1 MQISKPAGNGTRRFI
16 LALAIGLIALAAS
29 AAQHPLGLNPPK
41 MLSEYFEQM
50 SVAKP
55 FVIRAGNEWEA
66 HRRGLQEYVLEC
78 TGLKPLP
85 ERVALDVHQS
95 PPLDHPWC
103 TVRRVYYRLWPGVY
117 SSGLLFMPKQL
128 RERPAPAMLCPHG
141 HWAEGN
147 ANPEVQKRCLN
158 FARLGYVTFSS
169 TQNHYEDLA
178 VGVSHQTLMIWN
190 NIRALDLLESLPE
203 VDKTRIGAAGE
214 SGGGLQ
220 TQMLAAVDPRV
231 KAATIVGLT
240 CDFRQIMFPDSVHCT
255 CNHFPNI
262 MRRTDHPEIS
272 TLGLPAAMQ
281 YLTMNDWTK
290 TFQSANFPTIQRLY
304 AANGVADRV
313 SCQYFNTDHNY
324 DKAKREATYR
334 WMERWVRGRPAP
346 GPEIEPETK
355 TFPVQTIQKL
365 STPVPEDKGFGQI
378 SRIYR
383 AARGYRAPA
392 IASAADWQS
401 YRAKMTAAL
410 RHLLGEGVVLPRKAG
425 PVQGPART
433 EADVIVER
441 AGYPSEGGIVVPVVL
456 LKLKTPPSPPA
467 PLPPTTLRVVPGE
480 GSGGTPPKVAAGK
493 LPVAVMLGAGGKES
507 LLAETGPASPR
518 ARACAGAMV
527 VLPDVRTYGE
537 LFATTQNRARQALAW
552 ERNGI
557 VWGRPVPGMAAT
569 DLAGVLDGV
578 ARRPDVDPQR
588 VTIVCR
594 GSGDLAVAALF
605 AAILDRRMTAVDL
618 DLAGCCYEKR
628 NLPVVACVLHHG
640 DVLQWAALLADR
652 KVVLRNV
659 PAEAGDPAWLTKV
672 FAAVGNAAGVQVRPN

>member
-1 MQISKPAGNGTRRFI
+1 MESCKPAGKGTDGVI
-16 LALAIGLIALAAS
+16 AIAAWLIAFAAP
-29 AAQHPLGLNPPK
+29 AAEHPLGLDPPK
-41 MLSEYFEQM
+41 MLTEYFEQM
-50 SVAKP
+50 SAAKP
-55 FVIRAGNEWEA
+55 FVVRAGKDWET
-66 HRRGLQEYVLEC
+66 HRRALQNYVLEC
-78 TGLKPLP
+78 TGLEPLP
-85 ERVALDVHQS
+85 ERVPLDVHQS
-95 PPLDHPWC
+95 PALDHPWC

-117 SSGLLFMPKQL
+117 SSGLLFLPKQP

-141 HWAEGN
+141 HWTEGN

-178 VGVSHQTLMIWN
+178 LGVSHQTLMIWN
-190 NIRALDLLESLPE
+190 NIRALDLVESLPE
-203 VDKTRIGAAGE
+203 VDKTRIGVAGE

-240 CDFRQIMFPDSVHCT
+240 CDFRQIMFPDSIHCT
-255 CNHFPNI
+255 CNHFPNV

-281 YLTMNDWTK
+281 YLTMNDWTRS
-290 TFQSANFPTIQRLY
+290 FDSANFPTIQKLY

-313 SCQYFNTDHNY
+313 ACQYFNTDHNY

-334 WMERWVRGRPAP
+334 WMDRWVRGQPAP

-355 TFPVQTIQKL
+355 TFPVETIQKL
-365 STPVPEDKGFGQI
+365 STPVPADKGFAEI

-383 AARGYRAPA
+383 AARGYKAPA
-392 IASAADWQS
+392 IATAADWQS

-410 RHLLGEGVVLPRKAG
+410 RHLLGEEVVLPRKAS
-425 PVQGPART
+425 PVHGPART
-433 EADVIVER
+433 EADLIVER
-441 AGYPSEGGIVVPVVL
+441 AAYPSEGGIVVPAVI
-456 LKLKTPPSPPA
+456 LK
-467 PLPPTTLRVVPGE
+467 
-480 GSGGTPPKVAAGK
+480 PKAAAGK

-507 LLAETGPASPR
+507 LLGETGPASPR
-518 ARACAGAMV
+518 ARAGAGVLV
-527 VLPDVRTYGE
+527 VLPDVRTNGE
-537 LFATTQNRARQALAW
+537 LFATTQNQARQRLAW

-578 ARRPDVDPQR
+578 TRRPDADPQR
-588 VTIVCR
+588 VTILTR
-594 GSGDLAVAALF
+594 GSGDLAIAALF
-605 AAILDRRMTAVDL
+605 AAILDRRITAMDL
-618 DLAGCCYEKR
+618 DLAGCCFEKR
-628 NLPVVACVLHHG
+628 NLPLVACVLQHG

-652 KVVLRNV
+652 KLALHNV
-659 PAEAGDPAWLTKV
+659 PTEAGDPAWLAHV
-672 FAAVGNAAGVQVRPN
+672 FAAVGNEAGLQVKRGR